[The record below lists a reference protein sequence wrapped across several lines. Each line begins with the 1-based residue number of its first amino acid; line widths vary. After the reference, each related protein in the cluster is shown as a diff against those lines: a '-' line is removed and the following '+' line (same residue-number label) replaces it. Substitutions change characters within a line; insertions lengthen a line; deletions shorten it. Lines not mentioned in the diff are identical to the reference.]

1 MARNTPPPGLKGEQG
16 ARGARGQQ
24 GARGAQ
30 GPAGPPAS
38 RADILAVVED
48 QFAEVRKQL
57 DIQLTRFA
65 QLQLQL
71 DQIHKLLKQVVKAPY

>member
-30 GPAGPPAS
+30 GPPGPPAS

-48 QFAEVRKQL
+48 QFTEVRKQL

-65 QLQLQL
+65 QLQVQL